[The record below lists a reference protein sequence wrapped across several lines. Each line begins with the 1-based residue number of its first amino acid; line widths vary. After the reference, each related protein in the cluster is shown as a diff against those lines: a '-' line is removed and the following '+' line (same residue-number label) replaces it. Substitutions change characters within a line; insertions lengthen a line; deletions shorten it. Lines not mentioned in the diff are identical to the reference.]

1 MSDRPSYCA
10 AKILQNVGFSVIS
23 SLIAIKTVNI
33 LQNLVKTS
41 FNFNIIIIK
50 SHIFAPENNKHK
62 LIMIMKTKQAILLLG
77 SMVAVSALTA
87 VGTVKY
93 LQSNAVLS
101 ENGVVTDP
109 SVHNVGFMPVVSSA
123 SVTDNDF
130 TKAAEKTVNAVVGIK
145 NTQKVQQ
152 MQQSMN
158 DPFFD
163 FFFGN
168 RGYQQQQPKAREG
181 YGSGV
186 IISQDGYIVTNNH
199 VIDEADNLNVTLND
213 GREFAAT
220 LIGTDPTT
228 DIALIKI
235 DAKDLPTVSFGRSD
249 DLKVGEWV
257 LAVGN
262 PFNLTSTVTAGIVS
276 AKARS
281 LGMGGGGQL
290 GIESFI
296 QTDAA
301 VNPGNSGGALVNTAG
316 ELVGINTA
324 IYSQTGNYAGYSFAV
339 PSSIVSKVVSD
350 IKQYGQVQRALLGI
364 MGGNV
369 TASVVEQE
377 NLKVNEGV
385 YVSEVSKD
393 GAAEAAG
400 VKAKDVI
407 TAINNTQV
415 KTMAQLQ
422 EQIARYH
429 PGDKVSVTVNRDGK
443 VLNLNATLKN
453 SRGNTDII
461 EKKGVDFLGATFQ
474 NLSSQDLMK
483 YGVRRGV
490 MVKSVE
496 SNGAFAKAGIKE
508 KFVIVKVND
517 MVVSSDKE
525 IEAAY
530 NSLTS
535 NRGADQEPVMFI
547 VGVYPNGKT
556 AYYAVDLS
564 K

>member
-1 MSDRPSYCA
+1 
-10 AKILQNVGFSVIS
+10 
-23 SLIAIKTVNI
+23 
-33 LQNLVKTS
+33 
-41 FNFNIIIIK
+41 
-50 SHIFAPENNKHK
+50 
-62 LIMIMKTKQAILLLG
+62 MKTKQTFMLFGA
-77 SMVAVSALTA
+77 MVAVSALTA
-87 VGTVKY
+87 VSTVKY
-93 LQSNAVLS
+93 MSS
-101 ENGVVTDP
+101 DSMIENEGAFTDP
-109 SVHNVGFMPVVSSA
+109 NVHNVGFMPAVSSA

-130 TKAAEKTVNAVVGIK
+130 TRAAEMTVNAVVGIK
-145 NTQKVQQ
+145 NTQQVQQ
-152 MQQSMN
+152 NAYSGMN

-168 RGYQQQQPKAREG
+168 RGSQQRQPKPREG

-186 IISQDGYIVTNNH
+186 IISSDGYIVTNNH
-199 VIDEADNLNVTLND
+199 VVDKADELHVTLND
-213 GREFAAT
+213 GREFSAT
-220 LIGTDPTT
+220 LVGTDPTT
-228 DIALIKI
+228 DIALIKV
-235 DAKDLPTVSFGRSD
+235 DAKDLPTVAFGKSD

-262 PFNLTSTVTAGIVS
+262 PFMLNSTVTAGIVS

-281 LGMGGGGQL
+281 LGMGGGQL

-316 ELVGINTA
+316 ELIGINTA
-324 IYSQTGNYAGYSFAV
+324 IYSETGNYAGYSFAV
-339 PSSIVSKVVSD
+339 PSSIVSKVVTD
-350 IKQYGQVQRALLGI
+350 LKQFGTVQRALLGI

-369 TASVVEQE
+369 TAQVVEQE

-385 YVSEVSKD
+385 FVSEVTKD
-393 GAAEAAG
+393 GAAESAG

-407 TAINNTQV
+407 TAINKVQV

-422 EQIARYH
+422 EQIARFR
-429 PGDKVSVTVNRDGK
+429 PGDKIQVTVNRDGK
-443 VLNLNATLKN
+443 VQSFSVTLKN
-453 SRGNTDII
+453 SQGNTDVVQ
-461 EKKGVDFLGATFQ
+461 KKGMDFLGATFQ
-474 NLSSQDLMK
+474 NMSQQDLMK

-490 MVKSVE
+490 MVKSLE
-496 SNGAFAKAGIKE
+496 SNGAFAKSGMKE
-508 KFVIVKVND
+508 KFVIVKIND
-517 MVVSSDKE
+517 VVVSNEKE

-530 NSLTS
+530 NALTS